1 MPFQPATLKE
11 DGAGAGEAAGEKA
24 TSPTQ
29 NLEDEEDSEE
39 GEEED
44 DEEAL
49 AEKFSEAFNQIDIDS
64 EGSILSE
71 QLGAVLECLGMVVGQ
86 DELEELIADMYG
98 RMRRDSTPPPLLLII
113 RLLHIRVISDTHDQY
128 AQTHAHTHPFHAH
141 AHTLSRTHTLSCTYT
156 YFVRR
161 TDEKE
166 PLAPKP

>member
-1 MPFQPATLKE
+1 MSFQPATLKE

-64 EGSILSE
+64 GSAPLNNPSVTPSLAMICRTSYRS
-71 QLGAVLECLGMVVGQ
+71 ARTPRPR
-86 DELEELIADMYG
+86 A
-98 RMRRDSTPPPLLLII
+98 PPP
-113 RLLHIRVISDTHDQY
+113 S
-128 AQTHAHTHPFHAH
+128 
-141 AHTLSRTHTLSCTYT
+141 
-156 YFVRR
+156 
-161 TDEKE
+161 
-166 PLAPKP
+166 